1 MARTDTLGHFLTDVA
16 DAIRTKTGSS
26 ETIVAS
32 DFDTE
37 IENIPSGGTTPTGT
51 ITITENGTND
61 VTDYASAVVNVPNIP
76 TVYVQTP
83 YTTFTLLASGWA
95 DNSYP
100 LTVDQNTYN
109 IDDNTLQ
116 IGISTN
122 SSTTNAIN
130 VAKAGLKINGR
141 SSSTIYLQAIDTP
154 TSNLEI
160 VLFGVEIITSGE

>member
-61 VTDYASAVVNVPNIP
+61 VTDYASAVVNVPVVP
-76 TVYVQTP
+76 TQYVIADSS
-83 YTTFTLLASGWA
+83 TFTLSSANWELDIYTLIIDATA
-95 DNSYP
+95 YTINS
-100 LTVDQNTYN
+100 QNVA
-109 IDDNTLQ
+109 
-116 IGISTN
+116 IGIPATSSSTN
-122 SSTTNAIN
+122 CIN
-130 VAKAGLKINGR
+130 VVKAGLVITSVT
-141 SSSTIYLQAIDTP
+141 SSNITIVATNVPTVDIQVAI
-154 TSNLEI
+154 
-160 VLFGVEIITSGE
+160 FGVTATQ